1 MRLVKQILGGL
12 FLSITVLGAATRPAG
27 AQAPANVLVVVNDTS
42 EASRRVGDYY
52 TQKRAIPPANVVHLK
67 APITETISR
76 AEFAAALEA
85 PIVNALSK
93 RSLQDRIFY
102 IVLTKGVPLRIA
114 GTPGRSGTRAS
125 VDSELTLLYRKM
137 AGTFVPLD
145 GAVANPYYGGGRPD
159 VHTQFSHAAQDIYL
173 VTRLDGFTVEDAM
186 ALVDRSLAATA
197 TSGAIVLDQRGGSA
211 KQGDEWL
218 ASAAVR
224 LRGMNWGERVFL
236 ETSDARATADVP
248 RLGYFSWGSNDSALT
263 TRVLPGKFAPG
274 ALAAMFLSSD
284 ARTMVEPPATWRP
297 GAAESNYAGSAQSL
311 TGDLLRAGVTG
322 AAGQVAEPYLD
333 SAVRPDILFPDYV
346 SGLNLAEA
354 FYRAIPS
361 LSWQTV
367 VFGDPLCA
375 PFRTSGV
382 PAGELDAPLDP
393 ETDLPAQFSERRLQT
408 TEPGSTPA
416 VRKLLL
422 RADARRVKGDIEGA
436 VTALESATAMD
447 GKLTNA
453 FKALSL
459 LYEQTGQTDKARI
472 AYQRTLANNP
482 DDVVAL
488 NNLAYAM
495 AVRDHKPADALPLA
509 ERAFTLANG
518 AGLVAD
524 TLGWIKHLLGDEA
537 AALPLLERAA
547 KENPATLDVQLH
559 VAAAYAAAGRLQEA
573 AKALRAARALD
584 PAVEKREDYQAV
596 QKRIGGL
603 SPGDGR

>member
-1 MRLVKQILGGL
+1 MRLVKQILGPL
-12 FLSITVLGAATRPAG
+12 FLAITVLGAAGPAA
-27 AQAPANVLVVVNDTS
+27 AQTPANVLVVVNDTS

-52 TQKRAIPPANVVHLK
+52 TQKRAIPPANVVHVK

-76 AEFAAALEA
+76 AEFAATLEA

-93 RSLQDRIFY
+93 GSLEDRIFY

-114 GTPGRSGTRAS
+114 GTPGRSGTTAS

-137 AGTFVPLD
+137 TGTFVPLD
-145 GAVANPYYGGGRPD
+145 GPVANPYYGGGRPD
-159 VHTQFSHAAQDIYL
+159 VHPLFSHAAQDVYL

-186 ALVDRSLAATA
+186 ALVDRSLAAAA
-197 TSGAIVLDQRGGSA
+197 TSGAIVLDQRGGAA

-218 ASAAVR
+218 ASAAGR

-236 ETSDARATADVP
+236 ETPDARATTDVP

-263 TRVLPGKFAPG
+263 TRVPPGRFAPG
-274 ALAAMFLSSD
+274 ALAAMFLSTD

-297 GAAESNYAGSAQSL
+297 GAAESIYAGSAQSL

-333 SAVRPDILFPDYV
+333 GAVRPDILFPDYV

-375 PFRTSGV
+375 PFRTAGV
-382 PAGELDAPLDP
+382 PAGELDPALDP
-393 ETDLPAQFSERRLQT
+393 ETDLPAQFSDRRLRT
-408 TEPGSTPA
+408 RDPGLALP

-422 RADARRVKGDIEGA
+422 RSEARRLNGDLEGA
-436 VTALESATAMD
+436 IAALETAMAAD
-447 GKLTNA
+447 GKVKDGFRTLGI
-453 FKALSL
+453 
-459 LYEQTGQTDKARI
+459 LYEQTGQAAKARA
-472 AYQRTLANNP
+472 AYQRALANNP
-482 DDVVAL
+482 NDIFAL
-488 NNLAYAM
+488 NNLAYAI
-495 AVRDHKPADALPLA
+495 AVTDHKPADALPLA
-509 ERAFTLANG
+509 ERAFTLAKG

-547 KENPATLDVQLH
+547 KENPGTLDVQLH

-573 AKALRAARALD
+573 AKALQAARALD

>member
-1 MRLVKQILGGL
+1 MRLVKQILGRL
-12 FLSITVLGAATRPAG
+12 FLSMTVLAVAG
-27 AQAPANVLVVVNDTS
+27 LADAQTPGNVLVVVNDMS

-52 TQKRAIPPANVVHLK
+52 TQKRAIPPANVVHVK
-67 APITETISR
+67 AALTETISR
-76 AEFAAALEA
+76 AEFTATLEV

-93 RSLQDRIFY
+93 GNLQDRIFY

-114 GTPGRSGTRAS
+114 GTPGRSGTTAS
-125 VDSELTLLYRKM
+125 VDSELTLLYRRM
-137 AGTFVPLD
+137 TGTFVPLE
-145 GAVANPYYGGGRPD
+145 GPVANPYYGGGQPD
-159 VHTQFSHAAQDIYL
+159 VHPLFSHAAQDIYL
-173 VTRLDGFTVEDAM
+173 VTRLDGFTFKDAM

-197 TSGAIVLDQRGGSA
+197 TSGVIVLDQRGGLA
-211 KQGDEWL
+211 KQGNEWL
-218 ASAAVR
+218 ASAAAR
-224 LRGMNWGERVFL
+224 LRGMSWGERVFL
-236 ETSDARATADVP
+236 ETPDARATAGVA

-263 TRVLPGKFAPG
+263 TRVPPGTFAPG

-284 ARTMVEPPATWRP
+284 ARTMVEPPAAWRP
-297 GAAESNYAGSAQSL
+297 GPAEPMYAGSSQSL

-333 SAVRPDILFPDYV
+333 GAVRPDMLFPGYV

-382 PAGELDAPLDP
+382 PAGELDAALDP
-393 ETDLPAQFSERRLQT
+393 ETDLPAQFSDRRLGT
-408 TEPGSTPA
+408 RDPGLTLP

-422 RADARRVKGDIEGA
+422 RSEARRAKGDVPGA
-436 VTALESATAMD
+436 IAALESATAADDKVRD
-447 GKLTNA
+447 GFSTLGM
-453 FKALSL
+453 
-459 LYEQTGQTDKARI
+459 LYEQTGQAAKARV
-472 AYQRTLANNP
+472 AYQRALENNP
-482 DDVVAL
+482 KDLVAL
-488 NNLAYAM
+488 NNLAYAI
-495 AVRDHKPADALPLA
+495 AVTDHKPAEALPLA
-509 ERAFTLANG
+509 ERAYTLANG

-537 AALPLLERAA
+537 ALPLLERAV
-547 KENPATLDVQLH
+547 KENPGRVDVQLH
-559 VAAAYAAAGRLQEA
+559 VAAAYAAAGRRQEA
-573 AKALRAARALD
+573 AKALQAARALD

>member
-27 AQAPANVLVVVNDTS
+27 AQTPANVLVVVNDTS

-137 AGTFVPLD
+137 TGVFVGVD
-145 GAVANPYYGGGRPD
+145 GPVANPYYAGDRPED
-159 VHTQFSHAAQDIYL
+159 HPLFSHAAQDIYL
-173 VTRLDGFTVEDAM
+173 VTRLDGFTVDDAI
-186 ALVDRSLAATA
+186 ALVDRSLAATGA
-197 TSGAIVLDQRGGSA
+197 SGAIVLDQRGGA
-211 KQGDEWL
+211 VGQGNEWL
-218 ASAAVR
+218 ATAAAR
-224 LRGMNWGERVFL
+224 LRGMNLGARVFL
-236 ETSDARATADVP
+236 ETTDTRAGTDVP
-248 RLGYFSWGSNDSALT
+248 RLGYFSWGSIDSRQTSRTAAG
-263 TRVLPGKFAPG
+263 PFAPG
-274 ALAAMFLSSD
+274 ALASMFLSTD
-284 ARTMVEPPATWRP
+284 ARTMVEPPAQWKP
-297 GAAESNYAGSAQSL
+297 GATGSNYAGSSQSL
-311 TGDLLRAGVTG
+311 TGDLLRAGATG
-322 AAGQVAEPYLD
+322 AAGNVAEPYLD
-333 SAVRPDILFPDYV
+333 GAVRPDILFPAYV

-367 VFGDPLCA
+367 VLGDPLCA
-375 PFRTSGV
+375 PFRTSSV
-382 PAGELDAPLDP
+382 PAAELDPTLDP
-393 ETDLPAQFSERRLQT
+393 ETDLPRQFSERRLRT
-408 TEPGSTPA
+408 TEAGSTPG

-422 RADARRVKGDIEGA
+422 RADARRVKGDIEGTI
-436 VTALESATAMD
+436 TALESATAMD

-453 FKALSL
+453 FRALGL
-459 LYEQTGQTDKARI
+459 LYEQTGQADKARI

-482 DDVVAL
+482 NDFVVM

-509 ERAFTLANG
+509 ERAFTLSNG
-518 AGLVAD
+518 ASLVAD
-524 TLGWIKHLLGDEA
+524 TLGWIYYQKNVYLKALSLLKEAAEKLPSDPIVQYHYGMAQHKNGNPDAAKKILAGSLKLSSNYPGADEA
-537 AALPLLERAA
+537 R
-547 KENPATLDVQLH
+547 KV
-559 VAAAYAAAGRLQEA
+559 
-573 AKALRAARALD
+573 
-584 PAVEKREDYQAV
+584 
-596 QKRIGGL
+596 L
-603 SPGDGR
+603 SQQ